1 MWVGE
6 LCGILT
12 IAAARRGACC
22 GAPGLAGRFS
32 PMRSLFSVARTLA
45 TAGGL
50 SLAATVGWA
59 QLPQPNAARPATGAP
74 LPAATT
80 PATAPATTT
89 GQAPGPKGIITP
101 AQLPGQPAATPTFG
115 QPGPALA
122 SPGGALS
129 TPAPTTPAG
138 AAPAGGAGTAA
149 AGASGASVGQ
159 YPVVMGLAAGATL
172 PALPTDTL
180 HLTLDQAQ
188 ARFMQ
193 ANFQLLAQHFNV
205 DVANAAIRQALLR
218 DNPNLQL
225 EVNAYN
231 PGTHTLFPFGPQADP
246 QNPTGGTVVAQLQ
259 QLLDISGR
267 RSKLVQLSR
276 TGLAVQQAAFED
288 LLRQARF
295 QLVQSFYNVVAERRK
310 LGFTNQERVQLGRL
324 LAGYR
329 ERLRLGTV
337 ASYEV
342 TRLELEQQ
350 SLERDR
356 SDLLNQ
362 LTQDQ
367 ATLRVLLAAPGAVF
381 VAPEGVDFLPTSPA
395 TVPALADLET
405 QAFALRPDLRAATQQ
420 TTYTQQN
427 LAVQRSLAVPKLLVG
442 VDYASYGNSYPN
454 YVGLQTAIDL
464 PVLNRNQ
471 GNIQAA
477 KVGVQQTGYAL
488 SGVHLQVEQ
497 DVAAA
502 YEQLQR
508 AIGLRQSITP
518 DYLAR
523 TANVSRDA
531 VADYNRRL
539 IDLVSFIDKF
549 RAYKEAQLG
558 LIDISNRLLQS
569 EQQVNFAT
577 NAKVF

>member
-1 MWVGE
+1 
-6 LCGILT
+6 
-12 IAAARRGACC
+12 
-22 GAPGLAGRFS
+22 
-32 PMRSLFSVARTLA
+32 MRLPISAFRTLA
-45 TAGGL
+45 AAGGL
-50 SLAATVGWA
+50 SLTTLAGWA
-59 QLPQPNAARPATGAP
+59 QMPMPNVARPTTGAP
-74 LPAATT
+74 LPAPAA

-89 GQAPGPKGIITP
+89 GQAPGPRKGITP
-101 AQLPGQPAATPTFG
+101 AQLPGQPTATPTFG
-115 QPGPALA
+115 QPGAPLT

-129 TPAPTTPAG
+129 NGSGASQPAAGAASPAPAGASSATGAGTAFGQYPVAMGAPAG
-138 AAPAGGAGTAA
+138 AAAFA
-149 AGASGASVGQ
+149 
-159 YPVVMGLAAGATL
+159 M
-172 PALPTDTL
+172 PTDTL
-180 HLTLDQAQ
+180 RLTLDQAQ

-193 ANFQLLAQHFNV
+193 ANFQLLAQHYNI

-218 DNPNLQL
+218 DNPNLQM

-231 PGTHTLFPFGPQADP
+231 PNTGAFFPLQKQTDP
-246 QNPTGGTVVAQLQ
+246 VSPTGGTFVAQIQ
-259 QLLDISGR
+259 QLIDISGR

-276 TGLAVQQAAFED
+276 TGVAVQQAAFED

-295 QLVQSFYNVVAERRK
+295 QLVQSFYNVSAERRK
-310 LGFTNQERVQLGRL
+310 LSFTEQERTQLGRL
-324 LAGYR
+324 LAAYR
-329 ERLRLGTV
+329 ERLRLGVV

-356 SDLLNQ
+356 ADLLNQ

-367 ATLRVLLAAPGAVF
+367 ATLRVLLAAPGTAF
-381 VAPEGVDFLPTSPA
+381 VAPQGVDFLPAAPA
-395 TVPALADLET
+395 SVPALADLET
-405 QAFALRPDLRAATQQ
+405 QAFALRPDLRAATNQ
-420 TTYTQQN
+420 TAYTQQN
-427 LAVQRSLAVPKLLVG
+427 LAVQRSLAVPKLMVG
-442 VDYASYGNSYPN
+442 ADYASQGNT
-454 YVGLQTAIDL
+454 YVHYFGVQTAIDM
-464 PVLNRNQ
+464 PVFNRNQ

-477 KVGVQQTGYAL
+477 KIGIQQSGFAL
-488 SGVHLQVEQ
+488 NGVHLQVEQ
-497 DVAAA
+497 DVAGA

-508 AIGLRQSITP
+508 AIVLRQSITP

-558 LIDISNRLLQS
+558 LIDISSRLLQS
-569 EQQVNFAT
+569 EQQINFAT

>member
-1 MWVGE
+1 MPFKKYV
-6 LCGILT
+6 
-12 IAAARRGACC
+12 
-22 GAPGLAGRFS
+22 F
-32 PMRSLFSVARTLA
+32 RTLA
-45 TAGGL
+45 VAGCV
-50 SLAATVGWA
+50 SLTTLAGWA
-59 QLPQPNAARPATGAP
+59 QMPMPNAARPATGAP
-74 LPAATT
+74 LPAMSA

-89 GQAPGPKGIITP
+89 GQVPGPKGAITP
-101 AQLPGQPAATPTFG
+101 AQLPGQPTATPTFG
-115 QPGPALA
+115 QPGAPLT

-129 TPAPTTPAG
+129 TPAGAGGVGTPGALVAPGPATTSAAG
-138 AAPAGGAGTAA
+138 AATPPA
-149 AGASGASVGQ
+149 AGKFGQ
-159 YPVVMGLAAGATL
+159 YPIAMGLAQGV
-172 PALPTDTL
+172 ALAPTPPDTL
-180 HLTLDQAQ
+180 HVTLDQAQ

-193 ANFQLLAQHFNV
+193 ANFQLLAQHFNI
-205 DVANAAIRQALLR
+205 DVANSAIRQALLR
-218 DNPNLQL
+218 DNPNLQM

-231 PGTHTLFPFGPQADP
+231 PNTSTFFPLKKQTDP
-246 QNPTGGTVVAQLQ
+246 QNPTGGTFVAQLQ

-276 TGLAVQQAAFED
+276 TGVAVQQAAFED

-295 QLVQSFYNVVAERRK
+295 QLVQSFYNVVAERRR
-310 LGFTNQERVQLGRL
+310 LDFTDQERTQLGRL
-324 LAGYR
+324 LASYR

-356 SDLLNQ
+356 SDQLNQ

-367 ATLRVLLAAPGAVF
+367 ATLRVLLAAPGTVF
-381 VAPEGVDFLPTSPA
+381 ISPEGSEFLPPVPA
-395 TVPALADLET
+395 VVPALADLQT
-405 QAFALRPDLRAATQQ
+405 QAYALRPDLRAATQQ
-420 TTYTQQN
+420 TAYTQQN

-442 VDYASYGNSYPN
+442 ADYASQGNT
-454 YVGLQTAIDL
+454 YVHYFGLQSAIDL
-464 PVLNRNQ
+464 PVFNRNQ
-471 GNIQAA
+471 GNVQAA
-477 KVGVQQTGYAL
+477 KIGIQQSGFAL
-488 SGVHLQVEQ
+488 NGVHLQVEQ
-497 DVAAA
+497 DVASA

-508 AIGLRQSITP
+508 AIVLRQSITP

-523 TANVSRDA
+523 TASVSRDA

-558 LIDISNRLLQS
+558 LIDISSRLLQA

>member
-1 MWVGE
+1 M
-6 LCGILT
+6 
-12 IAAARRGACC
+12 
-22 GAPGLAGRFS
+22 
-32 PMRSLFSVARTLA
+32 PM
-45 TAGGL
+45 
-50 SLAATVGWA
+50 
-59 QLPQPNAARPATGAP
+59 PNAARPATGAP
-74 LPAATT
+74 LPAT
-80 PATAPATTT
+80 PAPATVPATTT
-89 GQAPGPKGIITP
+89 GQVPGPKGNIAP
-101 AQLPGQPAATPTFG
+101 AQLPGQPSATPTFG
-115 QPGPALA
+115 QPGAPLT

-129 TPAPTTPAG
+129 RPGGALSSPGVGSPTPSG
-138 AAPAGGAGTAA
+138 AANTGAF
-149 AGASGASVGQ
+149 GA
-159 YPVVMGLAAGATL
+159 YPVAMGLAQGA
-172 PALPTDTL
+172 ALSPTPTDTL
-180 HLTLDQAQ
+180 HVTLDQAQ

-193 ANFQLLAQHFNV
+193 ANFQLLAQHFNI
-205 DVANAAIRQALLR
+205 DVANSAIRQALLR
-218 DNPNLQL
+218 DNPNLQM

-231 PGTHTLFPFGPQADP
+231 PNTKSFFPLGRQTDP
-246 QNPTGGTVVAQLQ
+246 LNPSGGTFVAQIQ
-259 QLLDISGR
+259 QLIDISGR

-276 TGLAVQQAAFED
+276 TGVAVQQAAFED

-310 LGFTNQERVQLGRL
+310 LDFTEQERTQLGRL

-356 SDLLNQ
+356 SDQLNQ

-367 ATLRVLLAAPGAVF
+367 ATLRVLLATPGSVF
-381 VAPEGVDFLPTSPA
+381 VVPEGVEFLPPPPA

-405 QAFALRPDLRAATQQ
+405 QAFALRPDLRAATEQ
-420 TTYTQQN
+420 TAYTQQN

-442 VDYASYGNSYPN
+442 ADYASQGNT
-454 YVGLQTAIDL
+454 YVHYFGLQSAIDL
-464 PVLNRNQ
+464 PVFNRNQ
-471 GNIQAA
+471 GNVQAA
-477 KVGVQQTGYAL
+477 KVGIQQSGFAL
-488 SGVHLQVEQ
+488 NGVHLQVEQ
-497 DVAAA
+497 DVASA

-558 LIDISNRLLQS
+558 LIDISSRLLQA

>member
-1 MWVGE
+1 M
-6 LCGILT
+6 
-12 IAAARRGACC
+12 
-22 GAPGLAGRFS
+22 RFKKHA
-32 PMRSLFSVARTLA
+32 FRTLA
-45 TAGGL
+45 VAGGL
-50 SLAATVGWA
+50 SLTTVASWA
-59 QLPQPNAARPATGAP
+59 QMPMPNVARPATGAP
-74 LPAATT
+74 LPATPA

-89 GQAPGPKGIITP
+89 GQVPGPKGNITP
-101 AQLPGQPAATPTFG
+101 AQLPGQPSATPTFG
-115 QPGPALA
+115 QPGAPLT

-129 TPAPTTPAG
+129 SPGAAGTSATPAAG
-138 AAPAGGAGTAA
+138 APALGTSAAA
-149 AGASGASVGQ
+149 AGGMSPATTSSSGATGAAFGQ
-159 YPVVMGLAAGATL
+159 YPVAMGLAQGAAL
-172 PALPTDTL
+172 PPTPTDTL
-180 HLTLDQAQ
+180 RVTLDQAQ

-193 ANFQLLAQHFNV
+193 ANFQLLAQHFNI
-205 DVANAAIRQALLR
+205 DVANSAIRQALLR

-231 PGTHTLFPFGPQADP
+231 PNTKAFFPLGTQTDP
-246 QNPTGGTVVAQLQ
+246 QNPTGGTFVAQIQ
-259 QLLDISGR
+259 QLIDISGR

-295 QLVQSFYNVVAERRK
+295 QLVQSFYNVVAERRR
-310 LGFTNQERVQLGRL
+310 LNFTEQERTQLGRL

-356 SDLLNQ
+356 GDQLNQ
-362 LTQDQ
+362 LAQDQ
-367 ATLRVLLAAPGAVF
+367 ATLRVLLAAPGTVF
-381 VAPEGVDFLPTSPA
+381 VAPEGSEFLPPAPA

-420 TTYTQQN
+420 TAYTQQN

-442 VDYASYGNSYPN
+442 ADYASQGNT
-454 YVGLQTAIDL
+454 YVHYFGLQTAIDL
-464 PVLNRNQ
+464 PVFNRNQ
-471 GNIQAA
+471 GNVQAA
-477 KVGVQQTGYAL
+477 RIGIQQSGFAL
-488 SGVHLQVEQ
+488 NGVHLQVEQ
-497 DVAAA
+497 DVTVA

-508 AIGLRQSITP
+508 AITLRQSITP
-518 DYLAR
+518 DYLSR

-558 LIDISNRLLQS
+558 LIDISSRLLQA

>member
-1 MWVGE
+1 MH
-6 LCGILT
+6 
-12 IAAARRGACC
+12 
-22 GAPGLAGRFS
+22 FS
-32 PMRSLFSVARTLA
+32 TSAFRTLA

-50 SLAATVGWA
+50 SLTTLVGWA
-59 QLPQPNAARPATGAP
+59 QMPMPNVARPATGAP
-74 LPAATT
+74 LPATPA

-89 GQAPGPKGIITP
+89 GQAPGLRKGVTP
-101 AQLPGQPAATPTFG
+101 AQLPGQPTATPTFG
-115 QPGPALA
+115 QPGAPLT

-129 TPAPTTPAG
+129 P
-138 AAPAGGAGTAA
+138 GAGVSPTPPGTANIA
-149 AGASGASVGQ
+149 AYGQ
-159 YPVVMGLAAGATL
+159 YPTAVGLAQGTAL
-172 PALPTDTL
+172 PPTPTDTL
-180 HLTLDQAQ
+180 RLTLDQAQ

-193 ANFQLLAQHFNV
+193 ANFQLLAQHYAI
-205 DVANAAIRQALLR
+205 DVANSAIRQALLR

-231 PGTHTLFPFGPQADP
+231 PNTGAFFPLQKQTDP
-246 QNPTGGTVVAQLQ
+246 VTPTGGTFVAQIQ
-259 QLLDISGR
+259 QLIDISGR
-267 RSKLVQLSR
+267 RSKLVQLAR
-276 TGLAVQQAAFED
+276 TGVAVQQAAFED

-295 QLVQSFYNVVAERRK
+295 QLVQSFYNVSAERRK
-310 LGFTNQERVQLGRL
+310 LNFTEQERAQLGRL
-324 LAGYR
+324 LAAYR
-329 ERLRLGTV
+329 ERLRLGVV

-356 SDLLNQ
+356 ADLLNQ

-367 ATLRVLLAAPGAVF
+367 ATLRVLLAAAGTVF
-381 VAPEGVDFLPTSPA
+381 VAPAGVEFLPPA
-395 TVPALADLET
+395 PAAIPALADLET

-420 TTYTQQN
+420 TAYTEQN
-427 LAVQRSLAVPKLLVG
+427 LAVQRSLAVPKLMMG
-442 VDYASYGNSYPN
+442 ADYASQGNTYAH
-454 YVGLQTAIDL
+454 YFGLQTAIDM
-464 PVLNRNQ
+464 PVFNRNQ

-477 KVGVQQTGYAL
+477 KIGIQQSGYAL

-497 DVAAA
+497 DVAGA

-508 AIGLRQSITP
+508 AIVLRRSITP
-518 DYLAR
+518 DYLTR

-558 LIDISNRLLQS
+558 LIDISSRLLQS
-569 EQQVNFAT
+569 EQQINFAT

>member
-1 MWVGE
+1 MASRPVVFG
-6 LCGILT
+6 G
-12 IAAARRGACC
+12 AAMATGDEPA
-22 GAPGLAGRFS
+22 
-32 PMRSLFSVARTLA
+32 MRLPLSAFRTLA

-50 SLAATVGWA
+50 SLTTLAGWA
-59 QLPQPNAARPATGAP
+59 QMPMPNVARPATGAP
-74 LPAATT
+74 LPATPA

-89 GQAPGPKGIITP
+89 GQAPGSHKGITP
-101 AQLPGQPAATPTFG
+101 AQLPGQPTAAPTFG
-115 QPGPALA
+115 QPGTPLT
-122 SPGGALS
+122 SPGGALNHGAS
-129 TPAPTTPAG
+129 QQATG
-138 AAPAGGAGTAA
+138 AASPTAAGTSSATGAGTAF
-149 AGASGASVGQ
+149 GQ
-159 YPVVMGLAAGATL
+159 YPVAMGAPASAAALAT
-172 PALPTDTL
+172 PTDTL
-180 HLTLDQAQ
+180 RLTLDQAQ

-193 ANFQLLAQHFNV
+193 ANFQLLAQHFNI
-205 DVANAAIRQALLR
+205 DVANAAIRQSLLR

-231 PGTHTLFPFGPQADP
+231 PNTGAFFPLQKQTDP
-246 QNPTGGTVVAQLQ
+246 VTPTGGTFIAQIQ
-259 QLLDISGR
+259 QLIDISGR

-276 TGLAVQQAAFED
+276 TGVAVQQAAFED

-295 QLVQSFYNVVAERRK
+295 QLVQSFYNVSAERRK
-310 LGFTNQERVQLGRL
+310 LSFTEQERTQLGRL
-324 LAGYR
+324 LAAYR
-329 ERLRLGTV
+329 ERLRLGVV

-356 SDLLNQ
+356 ADLLNQ

-367 ATLRVLLAAPGAVF
+367 ATLRVLLAAPGTVF
-381 VAPEGVDFLPTSPA
+381 VAPEGVDFLPAAPA
-395 TVPALADLET
+395 SVPALADLEA
-405 QAFALRPDLRAATQQ
+405 QAFALRPDLRAATNQ

-427 LAVQRSLAVPKLLVG
+427 LAVQRSLAVPKLMVG
-442 VDYASYGNSYPN
+442 ADYASQGNT
-454 YVGLQTAIDL
+454 YVHYFGLQTAIDM
-464 PVLNRNQ
+464 PVFNRNQ

-477 KVGVQQTGYAL
+477 KIGIQQSGFAL
-488 SGVHLQVEQ
+488 NGVHLQVEQ
-497 DVAAA
+497 DVAGA

-508 AIGLRQSITP
+508 AIVLRQSITP

-558 LIDISNRLLQS
+558 LIDISSRLLQT
-569 EQQVNFAT
+569 EQQINFAT

>member
-1 MWVGE
+1 MASLPTAFG
-6 LCGILT
+6 G
-12 IAAARRGACC
+12 AAAA
-22 GAPGLAGRFS
+22 AGDE
-32 PMRSLFSVARTLA
+32 PAMRLPPSAFRTLA

-50 SLAATVGWA
+50 SLITLAGWA
-59 QLPQPNAARPATGAP
+59 QMPMPNVARPATGAP
-74 LPAATT
+74 LPAPPA

-89 GQAPGPKGIITP
+89 GQAPGLHKGVTP
-101 AQLPGQPAATPTFG
+101 AQLPGQPTAPPTFG
-115 QPGPALA
+115 QPGAPLT

-129 TPAPTTPAG
+129 NGASQPATGASSAPGAGASPAPGTASTAFGQYPIAMGAPAG
-138 AAPAGGAGTAA
+138 AAA
-149 AGASGASVGQ
+149 
-159 YPVVMGLAAGATL
+159 LAT
-172 PALPTDTL
+172 PTDTL
-180 HLTLDQAQ
+180 RLTLDQAQ

-193 ANFQLLAQHFNV
+193 ANFQLLAQHFNI
-205 DVANAAIRQALLR
+205 DVADAAIRQALLR
-218 DNPNLQL
+218 DNPNLQM

-231 PGTHTLFPFGPQADP
+231 PNTGAFFPLQKQTDP
-246 QNPTGGTVVAQLQ
+246 VTPTGGTFIAQIQ
-259 QLLDISGR
+259 QLIDISGR

-276 TGLAVQQAAFED
+276 TGVAVQQAAFED

-295 QLVQSFYNVVAERRK
+295 QLVQSFYNVSAERRK
-310 LGFTNQERVQLGRL
+310 LNFTEQERTQLGRL
-324 LAGYR
+324 LAAYR
-329 ERLRLGTV
+329 ERLRLGVV

-356 SDLLNQ
+356 ADLLNQ

-367 ATLRVLLAAPGAVF
+367 ATLRVLLAAPGTVF
-381 VAPEGVDFLPTSPA
+381 VAPAGVEFLPAAPA
-395 TVPALADLET
+395 TVPALADLEA
-405 QAFALRPDLRAATQQ
+405 QAFALRPDLRAATNQ

-427 LAVQRSLAVPKLLVG
+427 LAVQRALAVPKLMVG
-442 VDYASYGNSYPN
+442 ADYASQGNT
-454 YVGLQTAIDL
+454 YVHYFGVQTAIDM
-464 PVLNRNQ
+464 PVFNRNQ

-477 KVGVQQTGYAL
+477 KIGIQQSGFAL
-488 SGVHLQVEQ
+488 NGVHLQVEQ
-497 DVAAA
+497 DVASA

-508 AIGLRQSITP
+508 AIVLRQSITL

-558 LIDISNRLLQS
+558 LIDISSRLLQT
-569 EQQVNFAT
+569 EQQINFAT

>member
-1 MWVGE
+1 M
-6 LCGILT
+6 
-12 IAAARRGACC
+12 
-22 GAPGLAGRFS
+22 
-32 PMRSLFSVARTLA
+32 
-45 TAGGL
+45 
-50 SLAATVGWA
+50 
-59 QLPQPNAARPATGAP
+59 PNVARPATGAP
-74 LPAATT
+74 LPAMPA

-89 GQAPGPKGIITP
+89 GQAPGPHKGITP
-101 AQLPGQPAATPTFG
+101 AQLPGQPTASPTFG
-115 QPGPALA
+115 QPGAPLI

-129 TPAPTTPAG
+129 SGASQPASG
-138 AAPAGGAGTAA
+138 AANPAPAGISSAT
-149 AGASGASVGQ
+149 GASTALGQ
-159 YPVVMGLAAGATL
+159 YPVAMGAPAGAPTL
-172 PALPTDTL
+172 ATPTDTL
-180 HLTLDQAQ
+180 RLTLDQAQ

-193 ANFQLLAQHFNV
+193 ANFQLLAQHFNI

-218 DNPNLQL
+218 DNPNLQM

-231 PGTHTLFPFGPQADP
+231 PNTGAFFPLQKQTDP
-246 QNPTGGTVVAQLQ
+246 VTPTGGTFVAQIQ
-259 QLLDISGR
+259 QLIDISGR

-276 TGLAVQQAAFED
+276 TGVAVQQAAFED
-288 LLRQARF
+288 LLRQARY
-295 QLVQSFYNVVAERRK
+295 QLVQSFYNVSAERRK
-310 LGFTNQERVQLGRL
+310 LNFTEQERTQLGRL
-324 LAGYR
+324 LAAYR
-329 ERLRLGTV
+329 ERLRLGVV

-356 SDLLNQ
+356 ADLLNQ

-367 ATLRVLLAAPGAVF
+367 ATLRVLLAAPGTVF
-381 VAPEGVDFLPTSPA
+381 VAPEGVDFLPAAPA
-395 TVPALADLET
+395 TVPALADLEA

-427 LAVQRSLAVPKLLVG
+427 LAVQRSLAVPKLMVG
-442 VDYASYGNSYPN
+442 ADYASQGNT
-454 YVGLQTAIDL
+454 YVHYFGLQTAIDL
-464 PVLNRNQ
+464 PVFNRNQ

-477 KVGVQQTGYAL
+477 KIGIQQSGFAL
-488 SGVHLQVEQ
+488 NGVHLQVEQ
-497 DVAAA
+497 DVAGA

-508 AIGLRQSITP
+508 AIVLRQSITP

-531 VADYNRRL
+531 VTDYNRRL

-558 LIDISNRLLQS
+558 LIDISSRLLQT

>member
-1 MWVGE
+1 M
-6 LCGILT
+6 
-12 IAAARRGACC
+12 
-22 GAPGLAGRFS
+22 RFKKHA
-32 PMRSLFSVARTLA
+32 FRTLA
-45 TAGGL
+45 VAGGL
-50 SLAATVGWA
+50 SLTTVASWA
-59 QLPQPNAARPATGAP
+59 QMPMPNVARPATGAP
-74 LPAATT
+74 LPATPA

-89 GQAPGPKGIITP
+89 GQVPGPKGNMTP
-101 AQLPGQPAATPTFG
+101 AQLPGQPSATPTFG
-115 QPGPALA
+115 QPGAPLT

-129 TPAPTTPAG
+129 SPGAAGTSATPAAG
-138 AAPAGGAGTAA
+138 APALGTSAAA
-149 AGASGASVGQ
+149 AGGMSPATTSSSGATGAAFGQ
-159 YPVVMGLAAGATL
+159 YPVAMGLAQGAAL
-172 PALPTDTL
+172 PSTPTDTL
-180 HLTLDQAQ
+180 RVTLDQAQ

-193 ANFQLLAQHFNV
+193 ANFQLLAQHFNI
-205 DVANAAIRQALLR
+205 DVANSAIRQALLR

-231 PGTHTLFPFGPQADP
+231 PNTKAFFPLGTQTDP
-246 QNPTGGTVVAQLQ
+246 QNPTGGTFVAQIQ
-259 QLLDISGR
+259 QLIDISGR

-295 QLVQSFYNVVAERRK
+295 QLVQSFYNVVAERRR
-310 LGFTNQERVQLGRL
+310 LNFTEQERTQLGRL

-356 SDLLNQ
+356 GDQLNQ
-362 LTQDQ
+362 LAQDQ
-367 ATLRVLLAAPGAVF
+367 ATLRVLLAAPGTVF
-381 VAPEGVDFLPTSPA
+381 VAPEGSEFLPPAPA

-420 TTYTQQN
+420 TAYTQQN

-442 VDYASYGNSYPN
+442 ADYASQGNT
-454 YVGLQTAIDL
+454 YVHYFGLQTAIDL
-464 PVLNRNQ
+464 PVFNRNQ
-471 GNIQAA
+471 GNVQAA
-477 KVGVQQTGYAL
+477 RVGIQQSGFAL
-488 SGVHLQVEQ
+488 NGVHLQVEQ
-497 DVAAA
+497 DVTVA

-508 AIGLRQSITP
+508 AITLRQSITP
-518 DYLAR
+518 DYLSR

-558 LIDISNRLLQS
+558 LIDISSRLLQA

>member
-1 MWVGE
+1 MASLPIAFSG
-6 LCGILT
+6 
-12 IAAARRGACC
+12 AAAA
-22 GAPGLAGRFS
+22 ASDEPA
-32 PMRSLFSVARTLA
+32 MRLPLSAFRTLA

-50 SLAATVGWA
+50 SLTTLAGWA
-59 QLPQPNAARPATGAP
+59 QMPMPNVARPATGAP
-74 LPAATT
+74 LPATPA

-89 GQAPGPKGIITP
+89 GQAPGPHKGITP
-101 AQLPGQPAATPTFG
+101 AQLLGQPTAPPTFG
-115 QPGPALA
+115 QPGAPLT

-129 TPAPTTPAG
+129 NGASQSATGASGTPGAGASPAASGTAAGTAFGQYPIAMGAPAG
-138 AAPAGGAGTAA
+138 AAA
-149 AGASGASVGQ
+149 
-159 YPVVMGLAAGATL
+159 LAT
-172 PALPTDTL
+172 PTDTL
-180 HLTLDQAQ
+180 RLTLDQAQ

-193 ANFQLLAQHFNV
+193 ANFQLLAQHFNI

-218 DNPNLQL
+218 DNPNLQM

-231 PGTHTLFPFGPQADP
+231 PNTGAFFPLQKQTDP
-246 QNPTGGTVVAQLQ
+246 VTPTGGTFIAQIQ
-259 QLLDISGR
+259 QLIDISGR

-276 TGLAVQQAAFED
+276 TGVAVQQAAFED

-295 QLVQSFYNVVAERRK
+295 QLVQSFYNVSAERRK
-310 LGFTNQERVQLGRL
+310 LNFTEQERTQLGRL
-324 LAGYR
+324 LAAYR
-329 ERLRLGTV
+329 ERLRLGVV

-356 SDLLNQ
+356 ADLLNQ

-367 ATLRVLLAAPGAVF
+367 ATLRVLLAAPGTVF
-381 VAPEGVDFLPTSPA
+381 VAPEGVDFLPAAPA
-395 TVPALADLET
+395 TVPALADLEA
-405 QAFALRPDLRAATQQ
+405 QAFALRPDLRAATNQ

-427 LAVQRSLAVPKLLVG
+427 LAVQRSLAVPKLMVG
-442 VDYASYGNSYPN
+442 ADYASQGNT
-454 YVGLQTAIDL
+454 YVHYFGLQTAIDM
-464 PVLNRNQ
+464 PVFNRNQ

-477 KVGVQQTGYAL
+477 KIGIQQSGFAL
-488 SGVHLQVEQ
+488 NGVHLQVEQ
-497 DVAAA
+497 DVAGA

-508 AIGLRQSITP
+508 AIVLRQSITP

-558 LIDISNRLLQS
+558 LIDISSRLLQS
-569 EQQVNFAT
+569 EQQINFAT

>member
-1 MWVGE
+1 
-6 LCGILT
+6 
-12 IAAARRGACC
+12 
-22 GAPGLAGRFS
+22 
-32 PMRSLFSVARTLA
+32 MRLSLSAFQALA
-45 TAGGL
+45 TAGAL
-50 SLAATVGWA
+50 SLTTLAGWA
-59 QLPQPNAARPATGAP
+59 QMPMPNVAKPATGAP
-74 LPAATT
+74 LPATPA

-89 GQAPGPKGIITP
+89 GQAPGLHKGVTP
-101 AQLPGQPAATPTFG
+101 AQLPGQPTAPPTFG
-115 QPGPALA
+115 QPGAPLT

-129 TPAPTTPAG
+129 NGASPAATGASGAASPATGGAVSGTAAGTAFSQYPIAMGAPAG
-138 AAPAGGAGTAA
+138 AAA
-149 AGASGASVGQ
+149 
-159 YPVVMGLAAGATL
+159 LAT
-172 PALPTDTL
+172 PTDTL
-180 HLTLDQAQ
+180 RLTLDQAQ

-193 ANFQLLAQHFNV
+193 ANFQLLAQHYNI

-218 DNPNLQL
+218 DNPNLQM

-231 PGTHTLFPFGPQADP
+231 PNTGAFFPLQKQTDP
-246 QNPTGGTVVAQLQ
+246 VSPTGGTFIAQIQ
-259 QLLDISGR
+259 QLIDISGR

-276 TGLAVQQAAFED
+276 TGVAVQQAAFED

-295 QLVQSFYNVVAERRK
+295 QLVQSFYNVSAERRK
-310 LGFTNQERVQLGRL
+310 LSFTEQERTQLGRL
-324 LAGYR
+324 LAAYR
-329 ERLRLGTV
+329 ERLRLGAV

-356 SDLLNQ
+356 ADLLNQ

-367 ATLRVLLAAPGAVF
+367 ATLRVLLAAPGTVF
-381 VAPEGVDFLPTSPA
+381 VAPEGVEFLPAAPA
-395 TVPALADLET
+395 TVPALADLEA
-405 QAFALRPDLRAATQQ
+405 QAFALRPDLRAATNQ

-427 LAVQRSLAVPKLLVG
+427 LAVQRALAVPKLMVG
-442 VDYASYGNSYPN
+442 ADYASQGNT
-454 YVGLQTAIDL
+454 YVHYFGLQTAIDM
-464 PVLNRNQ
+464 PVFNRNQ

-477 KVGVQQTGYAL
+477 KIGIQQSGYAL
-488 SGVHLQVEQ
+488 NGVHLQVEQ
-497 DVAAA
+497 DVASA

-508 AIGLRQSITP
+508 AIVLRQSITP

-523 TANVSRDA
+523 TASVSRDA

-558 LIDISNRLLQS
+558 LIDISSRLLQS
-569 EQQVNFAT
+569 EQQINFAT

>member
-1 MWVGE
+1 
-6 LCGILT
+6 
-12 IAAARRGACC
+12 
-22 GAPGLAGRFS
+22 
-32 PMRSLFSVARTLA
+32 MRLPIFAFRTLA
-45 TAGGL
+45 VAGGL
-50 SLAATVGWA
+50 SLTTVAGWA
-59 QLPQPNAARPATGAP
+59 QMPMPNVARPATGAP
-74 LPAATT
+74 LPATPA

-89 GQAPGPKGIITP
+89 GQVVGPKGNMTP
-101 AQLPGQPAATPTFG
+101 AQLPGQPSATPTFG
-115 QPGPALA
+115 QPGAPLT

-129 TPAPTTPAG
+129 S
-138 AAPAGGAGTAA
+138 PAGGSPTPPGAA
-149 AGASGASVGQ
+149 NAATFSQ
-159 YPVVMGLAAGATL
+159 YPVAMGLAQGAALSPT
-172 PALPTDTL
+172 PADTL
-180 HLTLDQAQ
+180 HVTLEQAQ

-193 ANFQLLAQHFNV
+193 ANFQLLAQHFAI
-205 DVANAAIRQALLR
+205 DVANSAIRQALLR

-231 PGTHTLFPFGPQADP
+231 PNTKSFFPLARQTDP
-246 QNPTGGTVVAQLQ
+246 QNPTGGTFVAQIQ
-259 QLLDISGR
+259 QLIDISGR

-276 TGLAVQQAAFED
+276 TGVAVQQAAFED

-310 LGFTNQERVQLGRL
+310 LNFTEQERTQLGRL

-356 SDLLNQ
+356 SDQLNQ

-367 ATLRVLLAAPGAVF
+367 ATLRVLLATAGAVF
-381 VAPEGVDFLPTSPA
+381 VAPEGVEFLPPA
-395 TVPALADLET
+395 PAAVPALADLQT
-405 QAFALRPDLRAATQQ
+405 QAFALRPDLRAATEQ
-420 TTYTQQN
+420 TAYTQQN
-427 LAVQRSLAVPKLLVG
+427 LAVQKSLAVPKLMVG
-442 VDYASYGNSYPN
+442 ADYASQGNT
-454 YVGLQTAIDL
+454 YVHYFGLQSAIDL
-464 PVLNRNQ
+464 PVFNRNQ

-477 KVGVQQTGYAL
+477 KVGIQQSGFAL
-488 SGVHLQVEQ
+488 NGVHLQVEQ
-497 DVAAA
+497 DVASA

-558 LIDISNRLLQS
+558 LIDISSRLLQA

>member
-1 MWVGE
+1 
-6 LCGILT
+6 
-12 IAAARRGACC
+12 
-22 GAPGLAGRFS
+22 
-32 PMRSLFSVARTLA
+32 
-45 TAGGL
+45 
-50 SLAATVGWA
+50 
-59 QLPQPNAARPATGAP
+59 
-74 LPAATT
+74 
-80 PATAPATTT
+80 
-89 GQAPGPKGIITP
+89 
-101 AQLPGQPAATPTFG
+101 
-115 QPGPALA
+115 AL
-122 SPGGALS
+122 G
-129 TPAPTTPAG
+129 
-138 AAPAGGAGTAA
+138 APAG
-149 AGASGASVGQ
+149 V
-159 YPVVMGLAAGATL
+159 
-172 PALPTDTL
+172 PALTTPTDTL
-180 HLTLDQAQ
+180 RLTLDQAQ

-193 ANFQLLAQHFNV
+193 ANFQLLAQHFNI

-218 DNPNLQL
+218 DNPNLQM

-231 PGTHTLFPFGPQADP
+231 PNTGAFFPLKKQTDP
-246 QNPTGGTVVAQLQ
+246 VTPTGGTFVAQIQ
-259 QLLDISGR
+259 QLIDISGR

-276 TGLAVQQAAFED
+276 TGVAVQQAAFED

-295 QLVQSFYNVVAERRK
+295 QLVQSFYNVSAERRK
-310 LGFTNQERVQLGRL
+310 LNFTEQERTQLGRL
-324 LAGYR
+324 LAAYR
-329 ERLRLGTV
+329 ERLRLGVV

-356 SDLLNQ
+356 ADLLNQ

-367 ATLRVLLAAPGAVF
+367 ATLRVLLAAPGTAF
-381 VAPEGVDFLPTSPA
+381 VAPQGVEFLPAAPA
-395 TVPALADLET
+395 SVPALADLET

-420 TTYTQQN
+420 TAYTEQN
-427 LAVQRSLAVPKLLVG
+427 LAVQRSLAVPKLMVG
-442 VDYASYGNSYPN
+442 ADYASQGNTYVH
-454 YVGLQTAIDL
+454 YVGLQTAIDM
-464 PVLNRNQ
+464 PVFNRNQ

-477 KVGVQQTGYAL
+477 KIGIQQSSFAL
-488 SGVHLQVEQ
+488 NGVHLQVEQ
-497 DVAAA
+497 DVAGA

-508 AIGLRQSITP
+508 AITLRQSITP

-558 LIDISNRLLQS
+558 LIDISSRLLQS

>member
-1 MWVGE
+1 M
-6 LCGILT
+6 
-12 IAAARRGACC
+12 
-22 GAPGLAGRFS
+22 RFKKHA
-32 PMRSLFSVARTLA
+32 FRTLA
-45 TAGGL
+45 VAGGL
-50 SLAATVGWA
+50 SLTTVASWA
-59 QLPQPNAARPATGAP
+59 QMPMPNVARPATGAP
-74 LPAATT
+74 LPATPA

-89 GQAPGPKGIITP
+89 GQVPGPKGNITP
-101 AQLPGQPAATPTFG
+101 AQLPGQPSATPTFG
-115 QPGPALA
+115 QPGAPLT

-129 TPAPTTPAG
+129 SPGAAGTSATPAAG
-138 AAPAGGAGTAA
+138 APALGTSAAA
-149 AGASGASVGQ
+149 AGGMSPATTSSSGATGAAFGQ
-159 YPVVMGLAAGATL
+159 YPVAMGLAQGAAL
-172 PALPTDTL
+172 PSTPTDTL
-180 HLTLDQAQ
+180 RVTLDQAQ

-193 ANFQLLAQHFNV
+193 ANFQLLAQHFNI
-205 DVANAAIRQALLR
+205 DVANSAIRQALLR

-231 PGTHTLFPFGPQADP
+231 PNTKAFFPLGTQTDP
-246 QNPTGGTVVAQLQ
+246 QNPTGGTFVAQIQ
-259 QLLDISGR
+259 QLIDISGR

-295 QLVQSFYNVVAERRK
+295 QLVQSFYNVVAERRR
-310 LGFTNQERVQLGRL
+310 LNFTEQERTQLGRL

-356 SDLLNQ
+356 GDQLNQ
-362 LTQDQ
+362 LAQDQ
-367 ATLRVLLAAPGAVF
+367 ATLRVLLAAPGTVF
-381 VAPEGVDFLPTSPA
+381 VAPEGSEFLPPAPA

-420 TTYTQQN
+420 TAYTQQN

-442 VDYASYGNSYPN
+442 ADYASQGNT
-454 YVGLQTAIDL
+454 YVHYFGLQTAIDL
-464 PVLNRNQ
+464 PVFNRNQ
-471 GNIQAA
+471 GNVQAA
-477 KVGVQQTGYAL
+477 RVGIQQSGFAL
-488 SGVHLQVEQ
+488 NGVHLQVEQ
-497 DVAAA
+497 DVTVA

-508 AIGLRQSITP
+508 AITLRQSITP
-518 DYLAR
+518 DYLSR

-558 LIDISNRLLQS
+558 LIDISSRLLQA

>member
-1 MWVGE
+1 MG
-6 LCGILT
+6 
-12 IAAARRGACC
+12 
-22 GAPGLAGRFS
+22 AGR
-32 PMRSLFSVARTLA
+32 LVA
-45 TAGGL
+45 
-50 SLAATVGWA
+50 
-59 QLPQPNAARPATGAP
+59 
-74 LPAATT
+74 
-80 PATAPATTT
+80 
-89 GQAPGPKGIITP
+89 
-101 AQLPGQPAATPTFG
+101 
-115 QPGPALA
+115 
-122 SPGGALS
+122 
-129 TPAPTTPAG
+129 PAG
-138 AAPAGGAGTAA
+138 ALTAPGASA
-149 AGASGASVGQ
+149 AGAPTIGAGGGNGLNR
-159 YPVVMGLAAGATL
+159 YPIELGVPTGAAAT
-172 PALPTDTL
+172 AIPTDTL
-180 HLTLDQAQ
+180 RVTLDQAQ

-193 ANFQLLAQHFNV
+193 ANFQLLAQHFNI

-218 DNPNLQL
+218 DNPNLQM

-231 PGTHTLFPFGPQADP
+231 PNTNTFFPLNKQTDP
-246 QNPTGGTVVAQLQ
+246 TNPTGGTFLAQIQ
-259 QLLDISGR
+259 QLIDISGR

-276 TGLAVQQAAFED
+276 TGVAVQQAAFED

-295 QLVQSFYNVVAERRK
+295 QLVQSFYNVAAERRK
-310 LGFTNQERVQLGRL
+310 LGFTEQERVQLGRL
-324 LAGYR
+324 LAAFR
-329 ERLRLGTV
+329 ERLRLGVV

-367 ATLRVLLAAPGAVF
+367 ATLRVLLAAPGSVF
-381 VAPEGVDFLPTSPA
+381 VSPEGVEFLPDAPA
-395 TVPALADLET
+395 VVPELAYLET

-420 TTYTQQN
+420 TVYTQQN
-427 LAVQRSLAVPKLLVG
+427 LAVQHSLAIPKLLVG
-442 VDYASYGNSYPN
+442 ADYASQGSTYSHYF
-454 YVGLQTAIDL
+454 GLQSAIDL
-464 PVLNRNQ
+464 PIANRNQ

-477 KVGVQQTGYAL
+477 KIGIQQSGFAL
-488 SGVHLQVEQ
+488 NAVHLQVEQ
-497 DVAAA
+497 DVASA

-508 AIGLRQSITP
+508 AITLRRSITP

-558 LIDISNRLLQS
+558 LIDISSRLLQS

>member
-1 MWVGE
+1 VA
-6 LCGILT
+6 L
-12 IAAARRGACC
+12 
-22 GAPGLAGRFS
+22 GAPAG
-32 PMRSLFSVARTLA
+32 A
-45 TAGGL
+45 
-50 SLAATVGWA
+50 
-59 QLPQPNAARPATGAP
+59 
-74 LPAATT
+74 
-80 PATAPATTT
+80 
-89 GQAPGPKGIITP
+89 
-101 AQLPGQPAATPTFG
+101 
-115 QPGPALA
+115 PALA
-122 SPGGALS
+122 
-129 TPAPTTPAG
+129 T
-138 AAPAGGAGTAA
+138 
-149 AGASGASVGQ
+149 
-159 YPVVMGLAAGATL
+159 
-172 PALPTDTL
+172 PTDTL
-180 HLTLDQAQ
+180 RLTLDQAQ

-193 ANFQLLAQHFNV
+193 ANFQLLAQHFNI

-218 DNPNLQL
+218 DNPNLQM

-231 PGTHTLFPFGPQADP
+231 PNTGAFFPLKKQTDP
-246 QNPTGGTVVAQLQ
+246 VTPTGGTFVAQIQ
-259 QLLDISGR
+259 QLIDISGR

-276 TGLAVQQAAFED
+276 TGVAVQQAAFED

-295 QLVQSFYNVVAERRK
+295 QLVQSFYNVSAERRK
-310 LGFTNQERVQLGRL
+310 LNFTEQERTQLARL
-324 LAGYR
+324 LAAYR
-329 ERLRLGTV
+329 ERLRLGVV

-356 SDLLNQ
+356 ADLLNQ

-367 ATLRVLLAAPGAVF
+367 ATLRVLLAAPGTVF
-381 VAPEGVDFLPTSPA
+381 VAPEGVEFLPAAPA
-395 TVPALADLET
+395 SVPALADLET

-420 TTYTQQN
+420 TAYTEQN

-442 VDYASYGNSYPN
+442 ADYASQGNTYVH

-464 PVLNRNQ
+464 PVFNRNQ

-477 KVGVQQTGYAL
+477 KIGIQQSGFAL
-488 SGVHLQVEQ
+488 NGVHLQVEQ
-497 DVAAA
+497 DVAGA

-508 AIGLRQSITP
+508 AITLRQSITP

-558 LIDISNRLLQS
+558 LIDISSRLLQS

>member
-1 MWVGE
+1 
-6 LCGILT
+6 
-12 IAAARRGACC
+12 
-22 GAPGLAGRFS
+22 
-32 PMRSLFSVARTLA
+32 MRLPHFALRTLA

-50 SLAATVGWA
+50 SLTTLAGWA
-59 QLPQPNAARPATGAP
+59 QMPMPNVARPATGAP
-74 LPAATT
+74 LPATPA

-89 GQAPGPKGIITP
+89 GQAPGPHKGVKP
-101 AQLPGQPAATPTFG
+101 AQLPGQPTAAPTFG
-115 QPGPALA
+115 QPG
-122 SPGGALS
+122 
-129 TPAPTTPAG
+129 APLTSPAG
-138 AAPAGGAGTAA
+138 AVGTGASQPATGAANS
-149 AGASGASVGQ
+149 AGASTSATGTASGSAFGQ
-159 YPVVMGLAAGATL
+159 YPVAMGAPAGA
-172 PALPTDTL
+172 PALTTPTDTL
-180 HLTLDQAQ
+180 RLTLDQAQ

-193 ANFQLLAQHFNV
+193 ANFQLLAQHFNI

-218 DNPNLQL
+218 DNPNLQM

-231 PGTHTLFPFGPQADP
+231 PNTGAFFPLQKQTDP
-246 QNPTGGTVVAQLQ
+246 VTPTGGTFVAQIQ
-259 QLLDISGR
+259 QLIDISGR

-276 TGLAVQQAAFED
+276 TGVAVQQAAFED
-288 LLRQARF
+288 LLRQARY
-295 QLVQSFYNVVAERRK
+295 QLVQSFYNVAAERRK
-310 LGFTNQERVQLGRL
+310 LDFTEQERTQLGRL
-324 LAGYR
+324 LAAYR
-329 ERLRLGTV
+329 ERLRLGVV

-356 SDLLNQ
+356 ADLLNQ

-367 ATLRVLLAAPGAVF
+367 ATLRVLLAAPGTVF
-381 VAPEGVDFLPTSPA
+381 VAPEGVEFLPAAPA
-395 TVPALADLET
+395 SVPALADLEA

-427 LAVQRSLAVPKLLVG
+427 LAVQRSLAVPKLMVG
-442 VDYASYGNSYPN
+442 ADYASQGNT
-454 YVGLQTAIDL
+454 YVHYFGLQTAIDL
-464 PVLNRNQ
+464 PVFNRNQ

-477 KVGVQQTGYAL
+477 KVGIQQSGYAL
-488 SGVHLQVEQ
+488 NGVHLQVEQ
-497 DVAAA
+497 DVAGA

-508 AIGLRQSITP
+508 AIALRQSITP

-523 TANVSRDA
+523 TASVSRDA

-558 LIDISNRLLQS
+558 LIDISSRLLQS
-569 EQQVNFAT
+569 EQQINFAT